1 MSSSNDG
8 VIKSAVQV
16 IHILSGNEVR
26 LSILSIN
33 IQTVSPSLK
42 IKPDQGY
49 VEQLWQ
55 KIFYVVFLLL
65 IPSPLSFS
73 ESIDRCQISKF
84 AISFIAIARMSSFN
98 ILPRLLTL
106 TRNPNSSFLGAH
118 KISLNRVAKQIV
130 ERSLVRVVF

>member
-26 LSILSIN
+26 LTILSIN
-33 IQTVSPSLK
+33 IQTVFPSLR

-55 KIFYVVFLLL
+55 KIFLCRLSVPDSIAAFVF
-65 IPSPLSFS
+65 
-73 ESIDRCQISKF
+73 
-84 AISFIAIARMSSFN
+84 
-98 ILPRLLTL
+98 
-106 TRNPNSSFLGAH
+106 
-118 KISLNRVAKQIV
+118 
-130 ERSLVRVVF
+130 